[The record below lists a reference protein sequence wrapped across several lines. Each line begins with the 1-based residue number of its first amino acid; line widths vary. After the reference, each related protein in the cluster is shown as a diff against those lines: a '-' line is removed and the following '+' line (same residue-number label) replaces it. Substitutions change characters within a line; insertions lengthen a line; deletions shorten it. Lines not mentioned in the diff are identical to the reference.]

1 MESVYFYDKKVEK
14 EITKIFKDDA
24 FMRIS
29 YFVRES
35 NVLHSGKSGC
45 ILYIRANPEEIKL
58 LEEKL
63 VTLSTEKITGTE
75 EKAIIETFKKEE
87 DDAAFGMGMIFGG
100 LALS

>member
-1 MESVYFYDKKVEK
+1 MESVYFYEKQVEK

-35 NVLHSGKSGC
+35 NILYYGKSGC
-45 ILYIRANPEEIKL
+45 ILYVRANPEEMKL

-63 VTLSTEKITGTE
+63 VALSAEKITGTE
-75 EKAIIETFKKEE
+75 EKTIIEIFKKEE

-100 LALS
+100 MAFS

>member
-14 EITKIFKDDA
+14 DITKIFKDDV

-29 YFVRES
+29 YLVRES

-45 ILYIRANPEEIKL
+45 ILYVKADPEEIKL

-63 VTLSTEKITGTE
+63 VVLSAEKITGTE
-75 EKAIIETFKKEE
+75 EKTIIETFKKEE
-87 DDAAFGMGMIFGG
+87 DDAAFGVGMIFGG
-100 LALS
+100 MAFG